1 MAKAPSAKA
10 PIATAPKATAP
21 TFRLASLIDFRSF
34 TGMLMVSVSFA
45 DLVYASL
52 VVPGVKLNHF

>member
-1 MAKAPSAKA
+1 
-10 PIATAPKATAP
+10 
-21 TFRLASLIDFRSF
+21 LIDFSSF

>member
-1 MAKAPSAKA
+1 
-10 PIATAPKATAP
+10 
-21 TFRLASLIDFRSF
+21 
-34 TGMLMVSVSFA
+34 MVSVSFA